1 MMKFRPSSP
10 LGLVLAVAGI
20 ALALSPETRK
30 AVRRLMVKGT
40 AGVLDAVDNVKHA
53 GAGVMGG
60 PMNRTASPEKEIMR
74 ETLPAED
81 KQAEHMDIELVGDKY
96 VLHSADEIAPKDGIQ

>member
-30 AVRRLMVKGT
+30 AVRKLMVKGT
-40 AGVLDAVDNVKHA
+40 AEVLDAVDHMKNA
-53 GAGVMGG
+53 GVGVMGAA
-60 PMNRTASPEKEIMR
+60 TAPPETEIR
-74 ETLPAED
+74 EATAEEH
-81 KQAEHMDIELVGDKY
+81 QQEGHMDIELVGDKY
-96 VLHSADEIAPKDGIQ
+96 VLHSVDDSAYKNGIR

>member
-30 AVRRLMVKGT
+30 AVRKLMVKGT
-40 AGVLDAVDNVKHA
+40 AEVLDAVDHMKNA
-53 GAGVMGG
+53 GVGVMGAATSR
-60 PMNRTASPEKEIMR
+60 PAPPETEIREATAEEH
-74 ETLPAED
+74 
-81 KQAEHMDIELVGDKY
+81 KQEGHMDIELVGDKY
-96 VLHSADEIAPKDGIQ
+96 VLHSVDDSAYKNGIR